1 MLTANELE
9 ELSMRGVARGRTL
22 KILYFDPTTISS
34 VLDELLSILSKGF
47 RGRIEGE
54 ASLNGERASFLI
66 IVDRGLVKA
75 LGVEVGSRVVAGRE
89 GLEMLLEFLSKG
101 SGFIEVSSLGET
113 ELRVDLEFNNSIAMV
128 PEMSF
133 EELAKKLLEISKRGR
148 AVEVERAPPTPS
160 EIREEIEKK
169 MSEIERS
176 RVTQLSSAELTKVIE
191 SFVRSL
197 EAVSPTIP
205 PSAGPPTVEL
215 KDLGIEVSKTV
226 EEASREFSKLVPL
239 QIIKLLAN
247 LETLRVI
254 ETGVDKILNVLGK
267 LKKYGDANRDKPCML
282 LMRLSKSITFFAIYA
297 GGTLCSVVEVDERRF
312 EVVSR
317 GGESIKKL
325 LAFAENDA
333 SYAIYRIEQMTETL
347 KNVADMCVAPTTVS
361 AAPELGKQVEG
372 GEGKQEKRRR
382 GLLSRLFSR

>member
-1 MLTANELE
+1 MRTANELE

-22 KILYFDPTTISS
+22 KILYFDPTTIPS
-34 VLDELLSILSKGF
+34 VLDELLSILSKDF

-176 RVTQLSSAELTKVIE
+176 RVAQLSSAELTKVIE

-254 ETGVDKILNVLGK
+254 ETGVDKIVNVLGK

-347 KNVADMCVAPTTVS
+347 KNVADMCVAPTTIS